1 MRWMAMAL
9 LIGGLTGCAQTPAE
23 REATMKA
30 WEARDLERVREC
42 LREGGTWAADTCLFG
57 PAR

>member
-1 MRWMAMAL
+1 MRWMAIAL

-23 REATMKA
+23 RAAAMKA
-30 WEARDLERVREC
+30 WEARDLERAREC
-42 LREGGTWAADTCLFG
+42 LREGGMWAANTCAFG